1 MPVEL
6 VGGMVSP
13 YEGAEESGG
22 RGGPFNTDYITGF
35 VRAHEAAGYDTA
47 LVGYGATRPDGWAIA
62 SHALHVTE
70 KLSMLIAHRPGF
82 AQPTLVARKAATLD
96 NLTGGGRVAMHFITG
111 GNEEDQHRDGDFVEH
126 DDRYR
131 RTAEYMS
138 VLRRTL
144 NSDEPFDHEGEF
156 YRFEGAFSTVKPA
169 TQRGIPLYFGG
180 ASRPALD
187 AGAANADVYMLWGEP
202 LGPLSER
209 IAAVRDAS
217 ARLGRAPGFSVSL
230 RPIVEDTESAA
241 WARADRIGDAVEART
256 ASGSGF
262 ARYSTGPNNTSVGA
276 ARLRAFRDAGHIHDE
291 RLWTRIAAGGNST
304 SLVGTAEQVAE
315 SLIRYYDLGCTTIL
329 IRGFDPLNDAI
340 TYGREL
346 IPRIRALVAERD
358 RTRELETQAAAS

>member
-13 YEGAEESGG
+13 YQGAEESGG
-22 RGGPFNTDYITGF
+22 RGGPFDTDYITRF
-35 VRAHEAAGYDTA
+35 VRAHEQAGYDAA

-62 SHALHVTE
+62 SHALHVTDT
-70 KLSMLIAHRPGF
+70 LGMLIAHRPGF

-111 GNEEDQHRDGDFVEH
+111 GNEEDQHRDGDYVEH

-144 NSDEPFDHEGEF
+144 TSDEPFDHEGEF
-156 YRFEGAFSTVKPA
+156 YTFKAAFSQVKPA
-169 TQRGIPLYFGG
+169 TSRGIPLYFGG
-180 ASRPALD
+180 ASGPALD

-209 IAAVRDAS
+209 IAAIREA
-217 ARLGRAPGFSVSL
+217 AGRLGRTVTFSVSL
-230 RPIVEDTESAA
+230 RPIVEDSEDDA
-241 WARADRIGDAVEART
+241 WARADRIGDAVDARR
-256 ASGSGF
+256 A
-262 ARYSTGPNNTSVGA
+262 TGDPRSIWHGEGANNTSVGA
-276 ARLRAFRDAGHIHDE
+276 ARLRAFRDAGHVHDE

-304 SLVGTAEQVAE
+304 ALVGTAEQVAD

-329 IRGFDPLNDAI
+329 IRGFDPLGDAI

-346 IPRIRALVAERD
+346 IPRIRSLVAERD
-358 RTRELETQAAAS
+358 ERARQLEPVG